1 MTEMDTSMAM
11 EMTKYYE
18 DEQRDDQSD
27 AVGAAE
33 PKKRS
38 APLRMSRDD
47 AYGVLRELRKYP
59 KKSTDS
65 FATKKEV
72 MEIILPGLDELH
84 NKKGY
89 TDREIAAILRKMRVY
104 NYTPKE
110 ITTALSGTPPEE
122 GRPPA
127 SDGPND
133 SEVEPSEYA

>member
-1 MTEMDTSMAM
+1 MTEMETSMAM

-18 DEQRDDQSD
+18 DELRDETSE
-27 AVGAAE
+27 AVEAAE

-47 AYGVLRELRKYP
+47 AHNVLRDLRKYP
-59 KKSTDS
+59 KKSADT

-89 TDREIAAILRKMRVY
+89 SDREIAAILRKMRVY

-110 ITTALSGTPPEE
+110 ISIALSGQPPEE
-122 GRPPA
+122 GSPPTLDRA
-127 SDGPND
+127 NDCDEQPSDQ
-133 SEVEPSEYA
+133 A